1 MQLEGELEK
10 YLVKRAEAAQ
20 LVTALR
26 AELDTARAQYAEKL
40 PMIELLKVR
49 VLSRPLSVPCLGP
62 YLIEL
67 LKVRVLSRPLSMS
80 YLGPYLI
87 ELLKVR
93 DAGPCQC
100 PI

>member
-1 MQLEGELEK
+1 MALLNAALELAEKEESIVQLEGQLEK

-49 VLSRPLSVPCLGP
+49 ALSRPPI
-62 YLIEL
+62 Y
-67 LKVRVLSRPLSMS
+67 VLSRPLSMS
-80 YLGPYLI
+80 YLGPYL
-87 ELLKVR
+87 
-93 DAGPCQC
+93 C